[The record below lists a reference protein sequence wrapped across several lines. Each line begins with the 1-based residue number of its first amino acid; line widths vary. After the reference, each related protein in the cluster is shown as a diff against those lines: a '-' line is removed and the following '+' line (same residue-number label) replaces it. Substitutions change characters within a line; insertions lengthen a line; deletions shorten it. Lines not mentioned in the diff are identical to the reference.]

1 MIRGFCLNI
10 FNKEISLRD
19 NHFMCATL
27 VSPGISVTITDE
39 SMYVSAGQT
48 TIPLIVFATAS
59 NKASPTAGGGIA
71 PYTVPAQANQLYL
84 ATSQRDLIQN
94 FGNPI
99 FYSSQGTPLHGY
111 ELNEFGLWAAYSYL
125 GISNQAYVLRAN
137 LDLGSLLP
145 SASAPI
151 GLPVAGT
158 YWLDLGNTIW
168 GVFRSNGNASPGA
181 AWTLVT
187 VLTALTANVDV
198 NNVPLT
204 SFGTTGNVCVVPTTA
219 SNYIY
224 ENIGGT
230 WYKIGSTQW
239 EAQHTTVL
247 TGTAT
252 APTLIQNNS
261 LVINGTTVTI
271 SQATPTLANLVSD
284 ITTANIT
291 GIVATIA
298 VSGALT
304 LTNTAGGSII
314 LANGT
319 GTPLAALGLTVGT
332 TSGVSVTRN
341 NNATYPSG
349 LVAGSFW
356 IKGNPANN
364 GASWAVKYYNSSIA
378 AFTLLSAPF
387 YQFNSTLLDG
397 NVTKDAAAIAA
408 MVSPTSGNV
417 YIGFD
422 VTTGDQQIRRWSG
435 SQWQSL
441 VYEADF
447 TGPQTAPPA
456 GTYWFNSNFQVD
468 IMYGNGLNWLGYR
481 HNFPGTDINGPQIDG
496 SAPTVQSNGITAL
509 AEGDLWID
517 GSNLENYPVISRW
530 DIPTLSWIT
539 VSNTDHTSP
548 YGIVFADA
556 RQDSGPTFTGIGNP
570 AAYNYSSTAPADLA
584 MSDYVDPDAPD
595 PRTFPAGT
603 LLFNTRYSSSNV
615 KAWTPTYFRAGGLS
629 PSTDYTLS
637 PYTVGSPVFTF
648 PPLANGG
655 RWVTASGNK
664 TDGSPY
670 MGRKAQRAMVVTA
683 ISASVAAN
691 QEIRSEIV
699 FFNLMAAPGYPE
711 LIPDFISLNVDMKQV
726 SFCVADTPARLASD
740 GTSIQNWATNAA
752 DAAITGEDGLTVS
765 DDYTG
770 VYYPWGLGTNLDGTE
785 IMIPPSAVALVT
797 IAYNDQVAYPWYAP
811 AGFNRGL
818 VTNATSVGYLDAT
831 TSEYVPVILNQGQR
845 DVLYTNNINPIAYIP
860 NRGLVVYGQKT
871 LDPTATALDRINVA
885 RLVNYV
891 AYNLDTI
898 LKPFLFEPNTATV
911 RATAA
916 STCERFFTQL
926 ISLNGLYDFAVV
938 CDATNNTPAE
948 VDANEL
954 WVDCAIQP
962 TKAIEFIYVPVR
974 ILTTQ
979 ATV

>member
-1 MIRGFCLNI
+1 LSKYLQQEKTLF
-10 FNKEISLRD
+10 ED
-19 NHFMCATL
+19 NNMAATL
-27 VSPGISVTITDE
+27 ISPGISVSITDE

-71 PYTVPAQANQLYL
+71 PYTVPSQANQLYL

-137 LDLGSLLP
+137 LDLGALLP

-151 GLPVAGT
+151 GLPAAGT
-158 YWLDLGNTIW
+158 YWLDLGNTKW
-168 GVFRSNGNASPGA
+168 GVFRANGNASPGA
-181 AWTLVT
+181 AWTPVT

-204 SFGTTGNVCVVPTTA
+204 NFGSAGNICVVPTTA
-219 SNYIY
+219 SNYFY
-224 ENIGGT
+224 ENLGGT

-239 EAQHTTVL
+239 TSHHTTSV
-247 TGTAT
+247 TGTVA
-252 APTLIQNNS
+252 APTLIVSNS
-261 LVINGTTVTI
+261 MVIDGTTITFTGTTV
-271 SQATPTLANLVSD
+271 AALVTQ
-284 ITTANIT
+284 INTAAIANIT
-291 GIVATIA
+291 ASSAG
-298 VSGALT
+298 SGALI

-314 LANGT
+314 LSNGT
-319 GTPLAALGLTVGT
+319 GTPLAALGLTAGT
-332 TSGVSVTRN
+332 TSGVTVTRN
-341 NNATYPSG
+341 SSATYPSG
-349 LVAGSFW
+349 LVAGSLW
-356 IKGNPANN
+356 VKGNPANN
-364 GASWAVKYYNSSIA
+364 GASWAVKYYNASIA
-378 AFTLLSAPF
+378 AFTILSAPF
-387 YQFNSTLLDG
+387 FVFDSTLLDG
-397 NVTKDAAAIAA
+397 NVSKDAAALAA
-408 MVSPTSGNV
+408 MISPTSGNV

-422 VTTGDQQIRRWSG
+422 ITTGDQQIRRWSG

-468 IMYGNGLNWLGYR
+468 IMYGNGSNWVGYR
-481 HNFPGTDINGPQIDG
+481 HNFPGTDVNGPQIAG
-496 SAPTVQSNGITAL
+496 SAPFTQSNGTSPL
-509 AEGDLWID
+509 VEGDLWIN
-517 GSNLENYPVISRW
+517 GSNLEDYPAISRW
-530 DIPTLSWIT
+530 DVPTLSWIAID
-539 VSNTDHTSP
+539 NTDQTSP
-548 YGIVFADA
+548 FGIVFADA
-556 RQDSGPTFTGIGNP
+556 RQDSGPTFTGIANSL
-570 AAYNYSSTAPADLA
+570 AYNFSSTLPADLA
-584 MSDYVDPDAPD
+584 LSDYVEPDAPD
-595 PRTFPAGT
+595 PRTYPAGT
-603 LLFNTRYSSSNV
+603 LLFNTRYSSNNI

-629 PSTDYTLS
+629 VSTDYTLTA
-637 PYTVGSPVFTF
+637 YTVGSTVFTF
-648 PPLANGG
+648 PPLLTGG

-670 MGRKAQRAMVVTA
+670 MGRKAQRALVVNAISAVVTA
-683 ISASVAAN
+683 NA
-691 QEIRSEIV
+691 EIRSEIV

-711 LIPDFISLNVDMKQV
+711 LIPDFISLNTDMKDV
-726 SFCVADTPARLASD
+726 AFCVGDTPVRLASD
-740 GTSIQNWATNAA
+740 GTSIQNWANNTAN
-752 DAAITGEDGLTVS
+752 AAITGEDGLTVGN
-765 DDYTG
+765 DYVG
-770 VYYPWGLGTNLDGTE
+770 IYYPWGLGTNLDGTE
-785 IMIPPSAVALVT
+785 IMIPPSAIGLVT
-797 IAYNDQVAYPWYAP
+797 IAFNDQVAYPWYAP
-811 AGFNRGL
+811 AGFTRGL
-818 VTNATSVGYLDAT
+818 VTNASSVGYLSAI

-845 DVLYTNNINPIAYIP
+845 DVMYTNRINPIAYIP

-891 AYNLDTI
+891 AYNLDNI

-911 RATAA
+911 RATVK
-916 STCERFFTQL
+916 STCERFFSQL

-974 ILTTQ
+974 ILATQ
-979 ATV
+979 AVI